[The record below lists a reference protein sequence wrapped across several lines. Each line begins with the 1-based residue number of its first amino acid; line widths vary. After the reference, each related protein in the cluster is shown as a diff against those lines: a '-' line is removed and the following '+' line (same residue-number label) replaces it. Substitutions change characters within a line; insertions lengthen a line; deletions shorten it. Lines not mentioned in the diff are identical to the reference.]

1 MKAHGQYFPFGAQQF
16 GVSVTKDLNMDL
28 LLLATNKL
36 VLKHFNHILNLCLIL
51 SSKDPVAMSSIINY
65 SL

>member
-1 MKAHGQYFPFGAQQF
+1 M
-16 GVSVTKDLNMDL
+16 TKDLNMDL

-51 SSKDPVAMSSIINY
+51 SSKDLVAMSSIINY